1 MDSSSP
7 SDHGFKNGA
16 GLPMSRVKIIMKSS
30 PDVDHISPDA
40 LFAMTKATV
49 SITFTN

>member
-1 MDSSSP
+1 MDGSSSE
-7 SDHGFKNGA
+7 HVGGGFKAGTV

-49 SITFTN
+49 ST